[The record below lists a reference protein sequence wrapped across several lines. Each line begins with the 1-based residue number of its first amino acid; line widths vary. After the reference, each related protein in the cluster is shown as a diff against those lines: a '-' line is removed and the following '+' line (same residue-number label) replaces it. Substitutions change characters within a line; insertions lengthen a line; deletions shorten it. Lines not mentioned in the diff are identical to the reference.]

1 MENEYNE
8 ECQLYRVDGG
18 FSNENQKYYMCDFLQ
33 MLSWLI
39 DKRKIIECGREDNSY
54 YFGVLNDDTTI
65 TKYTIFDSDDL
76 DNEEE
81 NKQIDLRL
89 DYFFNKAKNYTKE
102 VSEKR
107 ENMNKGFINI
117 FKRNRCT
124 IINKLRGSFI
134 KLAISVTN
142 IVSFIVLSMDYG
154 IYGIEGI
161 LDLKTLIIAIIAG
174 NILYHTIGIN
184 GLAFLGT
191 CLEIKDSKYL
201 KEIDEKILQEE
212 NYNKLISGS
221 KEISNEDKKDNYH
234 EEIITKARELDELIN
249 KLSTE
254 NKKKYKSLIIEELNK
269 YMESLNNSNK
279 NEINLTLNTPDYTRI
294 HCTIFLEGMKT
305 EVLKLLD
312 EEQHKNEINSLI
324 EDINTP
330 VILNMPSNNNKEKI
344 KVKTK

>member
-89 DYFFNKAKNYTKE
+89 DYFFNKAKNYMKE

-117 FKRNRCT
+117 FKRNRYT

-154 IYGIEGI
+154 FYGIEGI
-161 LDLKTLIIAIIAG
+161 LDLKALIIAIIAG

-212 NYNKLISGS
+212 NYNKLISES

-279 NEINLTLNTPDYTRI
+279 NEINLTLNTPDYARI

-330 VILNMPSNNNKEKI
+330 VILDIPNNNKEKV

>member
-18 FSNENQKYYMCDFLQ
+18 FSNENQEYDMCDFLQ
-33 MLSWLI
+33 ILSWLI

-54 YFGVLNDDTTI
+54 YFCVLNDDATI

-81 NKQIDLRL
+81 NKQVDLRL
-89 DYFFNKAKNYTKE
+89 NYLFDKAKNYTKE

-107 ENMNKGFINI
+107 ENMNKGFKNI
-117 FKRNRCT
+117 FKRNRYT
-124 IINKLRGSFI
+124 IINNLRGSVI
-134 KLAISVTN
+134 KLAISVAN
-142 IVSFIVLSMDYG
+142 IVSVIALSIDYG
-154 IYGIEGI
+154 FYGIEGI
-161 LDLKTLIIAIIAG
+161 LDLKAVIIAIITG

-184 GLAFLGT
+184 GLAFLKT
-191 CLEIKDSKYL
+191 YIEVKDSKYL
-201 KEIDEKILQEE
+201 KDFDEKLLQLSE
-212 NYNKLISGS
+212 N
-221 KEISNEDKKDNYH
+221 KEISKENRKNNYH
-234 EEIITKARELDELIN
+234 EEIIIKARELDELIN

-254 NKKKYKSLIIEELNK
+254 NKKKYKSLIIGELNK

-279 NEINLTLNTPDYTRI
+279 NEINLTLNTPEYTRI

-305 EVLKLLD
+305 EVLKLLN
-312 EEQHKNEINSLI
+312 EEQHKDEINSLI
-324 EDINTP
+324 EDMNTP

>member
-18 FSNENQKYYMCDFLQ
+18 FSSENQEYDMCDFLQ
-33 MLSWLI
+33 ILSCLI

-81 NKQIDLRL
+81 NKQVDLRL
-89 DYFFNKAKNYTKE
+89 NYLFDKAKNYTKE

-107 ENMNKGFINI
+107 ENMNKGFKNI
-117 FKRNRCT
+117 FKRNRYT
-124 IINKLRGSFI
+124 IINNLRGSVI
-134 KLAISVTN
+134 KLAISVAN
-142 IVSFIVLSMDYG
+142 IVSVIALSIDYG
-154 IYGIEGI
+154 FYGIEGI
-161 LDLKTLIIAIIAG
+161 LDLKAVIIAIITG

-184 GLAFLGT
+184 GLAFLKT
-191 CLEIKDSKYL
+191 YIEVKDSKYL
-201 KEIDEKILQEE
+201 KDFDEKLLQLSE
-212 NYNKLISGS
+212 N
-221 KEISNEDKKDNYH
+221 KEISKENRKNNYH
-234 EEIITKARELDELIN
+234 EEIIIKARELDELIN

-254 NKKKYKSLIIEELNK
+254 NKKKYKSLIIGELNK

-279 NEINLTLNTPDYTRI
+279 NEINLTLNTPDYARI

-312 EEQHKNEINSLI
+312 EEQHKDEINLLI

-330 VILNMPSNNNKEKI
+330 VILDIPSNKEKV
-344 KVKTK
+344 KVKTNKNK

>member
-18 FSNENQKYYMCDFLQ
+18 FSNENYEYDMCDFLQ
-33 MLSWLI
+33 ILSCLI

-81 NKQIDLRL
+81 NKQVDLRL
-89 DYFFNKAKNYTKE
+89 NYLLDKAKNYMKE

-107 ENMNKGFINI
+107 ENMNKGFKNI
-117 FKRNRCT
+117 FKRNKYT
-124 IINKLRGSFI
+124 IINNLRGSVI

-161 LDLKTLIIAIIAG
+161 LDLKALIIAIIAG

-184 GLAFLGT
+184 GLAFLKT
-191 CLEIKDSKYL
+191 YIEVKDSKYL
-201 KEIDEKILQEE
+201 KDFDEKLLQLSE
-212 NYNKLISGS
+212 N
-221 KEISNEDKKDNYH
+221 KEISKENRKNNYH
-234 EEIITKARELDELIN
+234 EEIIIKARELDELIN

-254 NKKKYKSLIIEELNK
+254 NKKKYKSLIIGELNK

-279 NEINLTLNTPDYTRI
+279 NEINLTLNTPEYTRI

-312 EEQHKNEINSLI
+312 EEQHKDEINLLI

-330 VILNMPSNNNKEKI
+330 VILNMPSNKEKI

>member
-161 LDLKTLIIAIIAG
+161 LDLKALIIAIIAG

>member
-117 FKRNRCT
+117 FKRNRYT

-154 IYGIEGI
+154 FYGIEGI
-161 LDLKTLIIAIIAG
+161 LDLKALIIAIIAG

-212 NYNKLISGS
+212 NYNKLISES

-249 KLSTE
+249 KLSAE

-330 VILNMPSNNNKEKI
+330 VILDIPNNNKEKV

>member
-18 FSNENQKYYMCDFLQ
+18 FSSENQEYDMCDFLQ
-33 MLSWLI
+33 ILSCLI
-39 DKRKIIECGREDNSY
+39 DKRKIIECGREDSSY

-81 NKQIDLRL
+81 NKQVDLRL
-89 DYFFNKAKNYTKE
+89 NYLFDKAKNYTKE

-107 ENMNKGFINI
+107 ENMNKGFKNI
-117 FKRNRCT
+117 FKRNRYT
-124 IINKLRGSFI
+124 IINNLRGSVI
-134 KLAISVTN
+134 KLAISVAN
-142 IVSFIVLSMDYG
+142 IVSVIALSIDYG
-154 IYGIEGI
+154 FYGIEGI
-161 LDLKTLIIAIIAG
+161 LDLKAVIIAIITG

-184 GLAFLGT
+184 GLAFLKT
-191 CLEIKDSKYL
+191 YIEVKDSKYL
-201 KEIDEKILQEE
+201 KDFDEKLLQLSE
-212 NYNKLISGS
+212 N
-221 KEISNEDKKDNYH
+221 KEISKENRKNNYH
-234 EEIITKARELDELIN
+234 EEIIIKARELDELIN

-254 NKKKYKSLIIEELNK
+254 NKKKYKSLIIGELNK

-279 NEINLTLNTPDYTRI
+279 NEINLTLNTPEYTRI

-305 EVLKLLD
+305 EVLKLLN
-312 EEQHKNEINSLI
+312 EEQHKDEINSLI
-324 EDINTP
+324 EDMNTL
-330 VILNMPSNNNKEKI
+330 VILNMPSNKEKI

>member
-18 FSNENQKYYMCDFLQ
+18 FSSENQEYDMCDFLQ
-33 MLSWLI
+33 ILSCLI

-81 NKQIDLRL
+81 NKQVDLRL
-89 DYFFNKAKNYTKE
+89 NYLFDKAKNYTKE

-107 ENMNKGFINI
+107 ENLNKGFKNI
-117 FKRNRCT
+117 FKRNRYT
-124 IINKLRGSFI
+124 IINNLRGSVI
-134 KLAISVTN
+134 KLAISVAN
-142 IVSFIVLSMDYG
+142 IVSVIALSIDYG
-154 IYGIEGI
+154 FYGIEGI
-161 LDLKTLIIAIIAG
+161 LDLKAVIIAIITG

-184 GLAFLGT
+184 GLAFLKT
-191 CLEIKDSKYL
+191 YIEVKDSKYL
-201 KEIDEKILQEE
+201 KDFDEKLLQLSE
-212 NYNKLISGS
+212 N
-221 KEISNEDKKDNYH
+221 KEISKENRKNNYH
-234 EEIITKARELDELIN
+234 EEIIIKARELDELIN

-254 NKKKYKSLIIEELNK
+254 NKKKYKSLIIGELNK

-279 NEINLTLNTPDYTRI
+279 NEINLTLNTPDYARI

-312 EEQHKNEINSLI
+312 EEQHKDEINLLI

-330 VILNMPSNNNKEKI
+330 VILDIPSNKEKV
-344 KVKTK
+344 KVKTNKNK

>member
-18 FSNENQKYYMCDFLQ
+18 FSSENQEYDMCDFLQ
-33 MLSWLI
+33 ILSCLI

-81 NKQIDLRL
+81 NKQVDLRL
-89 DYFFNKAKNYTKE
+89 NYLFDKAKNYTKE

-107 ENMNKGFINI
+107 ENMNKGFKNI
-117 FKRNRCT
+117 FKRNRYT
-124 IINKLRGSFI
+124 IINNLRGSVI
-134 KLAISVTN
+134 KLAISVAN
-142 IVSFIVLSMDYG
+142 IVSVIALSIDYG
-154 IYGIEGI
+154 FYGIEGI
-161 LDLKTLIIAIIAG
+161 LDLKAVIIAIITG

-184 GLAFLGT
+184 GLAFLKT
-191 CLEIKDSKYL
+191 YIEVKDSKYL
-201 KEIDEKILQEE
+201 KDFDEKLLQLSE
-212 NYNKLISGS
+212 N
-221 KEISNEDKKDNYH
+221 KEISKENRKNNYH
-234 EEIITKARELDELIN
+234 EEIIIKARELDELIN

-254 NKKKYKSLIIEELNK
+254 NKKKYKSLIIGELNK

-279 NEINLTLNTPDYTRI
+279 NEINLTLNTPDYARI

-312 EEQHKNEINSLI
+312 EEQHKDEINLLI

-330 VILNMPSNNNKEKI
+330 VILDIPSNKEKV
-344 KVKTK
+344 KVKNNKNK

>member
-81 NKQIDLRL
+81 NKQVDLRL
-89 DYFFNKAKNYTKE
+89 NYLFDKAKNYTKE

-107 ENMNKGFINI
+107 ENMNKGFKNI
-117 FKRNRCT
+117 FKRNRYT
-124 IINKLRGSFI
+124 IINNLRGSVI
-134 KLAISVTN
+134 KLAISVAN
-142 IVSFIVLSMDYG
+142 IVSVIALSIDYG
-154 IYGIEGI
+154 FYGIEGI
-161 LDLKTLIIAIIAG
+161 LDLKAVIIAIITG

-184 GLAFLGT
+184 GLAFLKT
-191 CLEIKDSKYL
+191 YIEVKDSKYL
-201 KEIDEKILQEE
+201 KDFDEKLLQLSE
-212 NYNKLISGS
+212 N
-221 KEISNEDKKDNYH
+221 KEISKENRKNNYH
-234 EEIITKARELDELIN
+234 EEIIIKARELDELIN

-330 VILNMPSNNNKEKI
+330 VILDIPNNNKEKV

>member
-18 FSNENQKYYMCDFLQ
+18 FSSENQEYDMCDFLQ
-33 MLSWLI
+33 ILSCLI

-81 NKQIDLRL
+81 NKQVDLRL
-89 DYFFNKAKNYTKE
+89 NYLFDKAKNYTKE

-107 ENMNKGFINI
+107 ENMNKGFKNI
-117 FKRNRCT
+117 FKRNRYT
-124 IINKLRGSFI
+124 IINNLRGSVI
-134 KLAISVTN
+134 KLAISVAN
-142 IVSFIVLSMDYG
+142 IVSVIALSIDYG
-154 IYGIEGI
+154 FYGIEGI
-161 LDLKTLIIAIIAG
+161 LDLKAVIIAIITG

-184 GLAFLGT
+184 GLAFLKT
-191 CLEIKDSKYL
+191 YIEVKDSKYL
-201 KEIDEKILQEE
+201 KDFDEKLLQLSE
-212 NYNKLISGS
+212 N
-221 KEISNEDKKDNYH
+221 KEISKENRKNNYH
-234 EEIITKARELDELIN
+234 EEIIIKARELDELIN

-254 NKKKYKSLIIEELNK
+254 NKKKYKSLIIGELNK

-279 NEINLTLNTPDYTRI
+279 NEINLTLNTPEYTRI

-312 EEQHKNEINSLI
+312 EEQHKDEINLLI

-330 VILNMPSNNNKEKI
+330 VILDIPSNKEKV
-344 KVKTK
+344 KVKTNKNK

>member
-8 ECQLYRVDGG
+8 ECQLYRVDEG

-54 YFGVLNDDTTI
+54 YFCVLNDDTTI

-89 DYFFNKAKNYTKE
+89 DYFFNKAKNYMKE
-102 VSEKR
+102 VSKKR
-107 ENMNKGFINI
+107 ENMNRGFINI
-117 FKRNRCT
+117 FKRNRYN

-161 LDLKTLIIAIIAG
+161 LDLKALIIAIIAG

-212 NYNKLISGS
+212 NYNKLISES

-279 NEINLTLNTPDYTRI
+279 NEINLTLNTPEYTRI

-324 EDINTP
+324 EDINAP

>member
-18 FSNENQKYYMCDFLQ
+18 FSNENYEYDMCDFLQ
-33 MLSWLI
+33 ILSCLI

-81 NKQIDLRL
+81 NKQVDLRL
-89 DYFFNKAKNYTKE
+89 NYLFDKAKNYTKE

-107 ENMNKGFINI
+107 ENMNKGFKNI
-117 FKRNRCT
+117 FKRNKYT
-124 IINKLRGSFI
+124 IINNLRGSVI

-161 LDLKTLIIAIIAG
+161 LDLKALIIAIIAG

-184 GLAFLGT
+184 GLAFLKT
-191 CLEIKDSKYL
+191 YIEVKDSKYL
-201 KEIDEKILQEE
+201 KDFDEKLLQLSE
-212 NYNKLISGS
+212 N
-221 KEISNEDKKDNYH
+221 KEISKENRKNNYH
-234 EEIITKARELDELIN
+234 EEIIIKARELDELIN

-254 NKKKYKSLIIEELNK
+254 NKKKYKSLIIGELNK

-279 NEINLTLNTPDYTRI
+279 NEINLTLNTPEYTRI

-312 EEQHKNEINSLI
+312 EEQHKDEINLLI

-330 VILNMPSNNNKEKI
+330 VILNMPSNKEKI

>member
-18 FSNENQKYYMCDFLQ
+18 FSSENQEYDMCDFLQ
-33 MLSWLI
+33 ILSCLI

-81 NKQIDLRL
+81 NKQVDLRL
-89 DYFFNKAKNYTKE
+89 NYLFDKAKNYTKE

-107 ENMNKGFINI
+107 ENLNKGFKNI
-117 FKRNRCT
+117 FKRKRYT
-124 IINKLRGSFI
+124 IINNLRGSVI
-134 KLAISVTN
+134 KLAISVAN
-142 IVSFIVLSMDYG
+142 IVSVIALSIDYG
-154 IYGIEGI
+154 FYGIEGI
-161 LDLKTLIIAIIAG
+161 LDLKAVIIAIITG

-184 GLAFLGT
+184 GLAFLKT
-191 CLEIKDSKYL
+191 YIEVKDSKYL
-201 KEIDEKILQEE
+201 KDFDEKLLQLSE
-212 NYNKLISGS
+212 N
-221 KEISNEDKKDNYH
+221 KEISKENRKNNYH
-234 EEIITKARELDELIN
+234 EEIIIKARELDELIN

-254 NKKKYKSLIIEELNK
+254 NKKKYKSLIIGELNK

-279 NEINLTLNTPDYTRI
+279 NEINLTLNTPDYARI

-312 EEQHKNEINSLI
+312 EEQHKDEINLLI

-330 VILNMPSNNNKEKI
+330 VILDIPSNKEKV
-344 KVKTK
+344 KVKTNKNK

>member
-8 ECQLYRVDGG
+8 ECQLYRVDGV
-18 FSNENQKYYMCDFLQ
+18 FSSENQEYDMCDFLQ
-33 MLSWLI
+33 ILSCLI

-81 NKQIDLRL
+81 NKQVDLRL
-89 DYFFNKAKNYTKE
+89 NYLFDKAKNYTKE

-107 ENMNKGFINI
+107 ENMNKGFKNI
-117 FKRNRCT
+117 FKRNRYT
-124 IINKLRGSFI
+124 IINNLRGSVI
-134 KLAISVTN
+134 KLAISVAN
-142 IVSFIVLSMDYG
+142 IVSVIALSIDYG
-154 IYGIEGI
+154 FYGIEGI
-161 LDLKTLIIAIIAG
+161 LDLKAVIIAIITG

-184 GLAFLGT
+184 GLAFLKT
-191 CLEIKDSKYL
+191 YIEVKDSKYL
-201 KEIDEKILQEE
+201 KDFDEKLLQLSE
-212 NYNKLISGS
+212 N
-221 KEISNEDKKDNYH
+221 KEISKENRKNNYH
-234 EEIITKARELDELIN
+234 EEIIIKARELDELIN

-254 NKKKYKSLIIEELNK
+254 NKKKYKSLIIGELNK

-279 NEINLTLNTPDYTRI
+279 NEINLTLNTPDYARI

-312 EEQHKNEINSLI
+312 EEQHKDEINLLI

-330 VILNMPSNNNKEKI
+330 VILDIPSNKEKV
-344 KVKTK
+344 KVKNNKNK

>member
-18 FSNENQKYYMCDFLQ
+18 FSNENQEYDMCDFLQ
-33 MLSWLI
+33 ILSWLI

-54 YFGVLNDDTTI
+54 YFCVLNDDTTI

-81 NKQIDLRL
+81 NKQVDLRL
-89 DYFFNKAKNYTKE
+89 NYLFDKAKNYTKE

-107 ENMNKGFINI
+107 ENMNKGFKNI
-117 FKRNRCT
+117 FKRNKYT
-124 IINKLRGSFI
+124 IINNLRGSVI

-161 LDLKTLIIAIIAG
+161 LDLKALIIAIIAG

-184 GLAFLGT
+184 GLAFLKT
-191 CLEIKDSKYL
+191 YIEVKDSKYL
-201 KEIDEKILQEE
+201 KDFDEKLLQLSE
-212 NYNKLISGS
+212 N
-221 KEISNEDKKDNYH
+221 KEISKENRKNNYH
-234 EEIITKARELDELIN
+234 EEIIIKARELDELIN

-254 NKKKYKSLIIEELNK
+254 NKKKYKSLIIGELNK

-279 NEINLTLNTPDYTRI
+279 NEINLTLNTPEYTRI

-312 EEQHKNEINSLI
+312 EEQHKDEINLLI

-330 VILNMPSNNNKEKI
+330 VILNMPSNKEKI

>member
-18 FSNENQKYYMCDFLQ
+18 FSSENQEYDMCDFLQ
-33 MLSWLI
+33 ILSCLI

-81 NKQIDLRL
+81 NKQVDLRL
-89 DYFFNKAKNYTKE
+89 NYLFDKAKNYTKE

-107 ENMNKGFINI
+107 ENMNKGFKNI
-117 FKRNRCT
+117 FKRNRYT
-124 IINKLRGSFI
+124 IINNLRGSVI
-134 KLAISVTN
+134 KLAISVAN
-142 IVSFIVLSMDYG
+142 IVSVIALSIDYG
-154 IYGIEGI
+154 FYGIEGI
-161 LDLKTLIIAIIAG
+161 LDLKAVIIAIITG

-184 GLAFLGT
+184 GLAFLKT
-191 CLEIKDSKYL
+191 YIEVKDSKYL
-201 KEIDEKILQEE
+201 KDFDEKLLQLSE
-212 NYNKLISGS
+212 N
-221 KEISNEDKKDNYH
+221 KEISKENRKNNYH
-234 EEIITKARELDELIN
+234 EEIIIKARELDELIN

-330 VILNMPSNNNKEKI
+330 VILDIPNNNKEKV

>member
-18 FSNENQKYYMCDFLQ
+18 FSSENQEYDMCDFLQ
-33 MLSWLI
+33 ILSCLI

-81 NKQIDLRL
+81 NKQVDLRL
-89 DYFFNKAKNYTKE
+89 NYLFDKAKNYTKE

-107 ENMNKGFINI
+107 ENMNKGFKNI
-117 FKRNRCT
+117 FKRNRYT
-124 IINKLRGSFI
+124 IINNLRGSVI
-134 KLAISVTN
+134 KLAISVAN
-142 IVSFIVLSMDYG
+142 IVSVIALSIDYG
-154 IYGIEGI
+154 FYGIEGI
-161 LDLKTLIIAIIAG
+161 LDLKAVIIAIITG

-184 GLAFLGT
+184 GLAFLKT
-191 CLEIKDSKYL
+191 YIEVKDSKYL
-201 KEIDEKILQEE
+201 KDFDEKLLQLSE
-212 NYNKLISGS
+212 N
-221 KEISNEDKKDNYH
+221 KEISKENRKNNYH
-234 EEIITKARELDELIN
+234 EEIIIKARELDELIN

-254 NKKKYKSLIIEELNK
+254 NKKKYKSLIIGELNK

-324 EDINTP
+324 EDINAP

-344 KVKTK
+344 KVKPK

>member
-18 FSNENQKYYMCDFLQ
+18 FSNENQEYDMCDFLQ
-33 MLSWLI
+33 ILSWLI

-54 YFGVLNDDTTI
+54 YFCVLNDDATI

-81 NKQIDLRL
+81 NKQVDLRL
-89 DYFFNKAKNYTKE
+89 NYLFDKAKNYTKE

-107 ENMNKGFINI
+107 ENMNKGFKNI
-117 FKRNRCT
+117 FKRNRYT
-124 IINKLRGSFI
+124 IINNLRGSVI
-134 KLAISVTN
+134 KLAISVAN
-142 IVSFIVLSMDYG
+142 IVSVIALSIDYG
-154 IYGIEGI
+154 FYGIEGI
-161 LDLKTLIIAIIAG
+161 LDLKAVIIAIITG

-184 GLAFLGT
+184 GLAFLKT
-191 CLEIKDSKYL
+191 YIEVKDSKYL
-201 KEIDEKILQEE
+201 KDFDEKLLQLSE
-212 NYNKLISGS
+212 N
-221 KEISNEDKKDNYH
+221 KEISKENRKNNYH
-234 EEIITKARELDELIN
+234 EEIIIKARELDELIN

-254 NKKKYKSLIIEELNK
+254 NKKKYKSLIIGELNK

-279 NEINLTLNTPDYTRI
+279 NEINLTLNTPDYARI

-305 EVLKLLD
+305 EVLKLLN
-312 EEQHKNEINSLI
+312 EEQHKDEINLLI

-330 VILNMPSNNNKEKI
+330 VILDIPSNKEKV
-344 KVKTK
+344 KVKTNKNK

>member
-18 FSNENQKYYMCDFLQ
+18 FSSENQEYDMCDFLQ
-33 MLSWLI
+33 ILSCLI

-81 NKQIDLRL
+81 NKQVDLRL
-89 DYFFNKAKNYTKE
+89 NYLFDKAKNYTKE

-107 ENMNKGFINI
+107 ENMNKGFKNI
-117 FKRNRCT
+117 FKRNRYT
-124 IINKLRGSFI
+124 IINNLRGSVI
-134 KLAISVTN
+134 KLAISVAN
-142 IVSFIVLSMDYG
+142 IVSVIALSIDYG
-154 IYGIEGI
+154 FYGIEGI
-161 LDLKTLIIAIIAG
+161 LDLKAVIIAIITG

-184 GLAFLGT
+184 GLAFLKT
-191 CLEIKDSKYL
+191 YIEVKDSKYL
-201 KEIDEKILQEE
+201 KDFDEKLLQLSE
-212 NYNKLISGS
+212 N
-221 KEISNEDKKDNYH
+221 KEISKENRKNNYH
-234 EEIITKARELDELIN
+234 EEIIIKARELDELIN

-254 NKKKYKSLIIEELNK
+254 NKKKYKLLIIGELNK

-279 NEINLTLNTPDYTRI
+279 NEINLTLNTPEYTRI

-312 EEQHKNEINSLI
+312 EEQHKDEINLLI

-330 VILNMPSNNNKEKI
+330 VILDIPSNKEKV
-344 KVKTK
+344 KVKTNKNK

>member
-18 FSNENQKYYMCDFLQ
+18 FSSENQEYDMCDFLQ
-33 MLSWLI
+33 ILSCLI

-81 NKQIDLRL
+81 NKQVDLRL
-89 DYFFNKAKNYTKE
+89 NYLFDKAKNYTKE

-107 ENMNKGFINI
+107 ENMNKGFKNI
-117 FKRNRCT
+117 FKRNRYT
-124 IINKLRGSFI
+124 IINNLRGSVI
-134 KLAISVTN
+134 KLAISVAN
-142 IVSFIVLSMDYG
+142 IVSVIALSIDYG
-154 IYGIEGI
+154 FYGIEGI
-161 LDLKTLIIAIIAG
+161 LDLKAVIIAIITG

-184 GLAFLGT
+184 GLAFLKT
-191 CLEIKDSKYL
+191 YIEVKDSKYL
-201 KEIDEKILQEE
+201 KDFDEKLLQLSE
-212 NYNKLISGS
+212 N
-221 KEISNEDKKDNYH
+221 KEISKENRKNNYH
-234 EEIITKARELDELIN
+234 EEIIIKARELDELIN

-254 NKKKYKSLIIEELNK
+254 NKKKYKLLIIGELNK

-279 NEINLTLNTPDYTRI
+279 NEINLTLNTPDYARI

-312 EEQHKNEINSLI
+312 EEQHKDEINLLI

-330 VILNMPSNNNKEKI
+330 VILDIPSNKEKV
-344 KVKTK
+344 KVKTNKNK

>member
-8 ECQLYRVDGG
+8 EYQLYRVDGG
-18 FSNENQKYYMCDFLQ
+18 FSGENQEYDMSDFLQ

-39 DKRKIIECGREDNSY
+39 DKKKIIECGRENNSY
-54 YFGVLNDDTTI
+54 YFGVLNNDTTI

-76 DNEEE
+76 DNAEE
-81 NKQIDLRL
+81 NKQVDLRL
-89 DYFFNKAKNYTKE
+89 NYLFDKAKNYTKE

-107 ENMNKGFINI
+107 ENMNKGFKNI
-117 FKRNRCT
+117 FKRNRYI
-124 IINKLRGSFI
+124 IINNLRGSFI

-142 IVSFIVLSMDYG
+142 IVSVIALSIDYG
-154 IYGIEGI
+154 FYGIEGI
-161 LDLKTLIIAIIAG
+161 LDLKAVIIAIITG

-184 GLAFLGT
+184 GLAFLKT
-191 CLEIKDSKYL
+191 YIEVKDSKYL
-201 KEIDEKILQEE
+201 KDFDEKLLQLSE
-212 NYNKLISGS
+212 N
-221 KEISNEDKKDNYH
+221 KEISKENRKNNYH
-234 EEIITKARELDELIN
+234 EEIIIKARELDELIN

-279 NEINLTLNTPDYTRI
+279 NEINLTLNTPDYARI

-324 EDINTP
+324 EDINAP

>member
-89 DYFFNKAKNYTKE
+89 DYFFNKAKNYMKE

-117 FKRNRCT
+117 FKRNRYT

-154 IYGIEGI
+154 FYGIEGI
-161 LDLKTLIIAIIAG
+161 LDLKALIIAIIAG

-212 NYNKLISGS
+212 NYNKLISES

-330 VILNMPSNNNKEKI
+330 VILDIPNNNKEKV

>member
-81 NKQIDLRL
+81 NKQVDLRL
-89 DYFFNKAKNYTKE
+89 NYLFDKAKNYTKE

-107 ENMNKGFINI
+107 ENMNKGFKNI
-117 FKRNRCT
+117 FKRNRYT
-124 IINKLRGSFI
+124 IINNLRGSVI
-134 KLAISVTN
+134 KLAISVAN
-142 IVSFIVLSMDYG
+142 IVSVIALSIDYG
-154 IYGIEGI
+154 FYGIEGI
-161 LDLKTLIIAIIAG
+161 LDLKAVIIAIITG

-184 GLAFLGT
+184 GLAFLKT
-191 CLEIKDSKYL
+191 YIEVKDSKYL
-201 KEIDEKILQEE
+201 KDFDEKLLQLSE
-212 NYNKLISGS
+212 N
-221 KEISNEDKKDNYH
+221 KEISKENRKNNYH
-234 EEIITKARELDELIN
+234 EEIIIKARELDELIN

-254 NKKKYKSLIIEELNK
+254 NKKKYKSLIIGELNK

-279 NEINLTLNTPDYTRI
+279 NEINLTLNTPEYTRI

-305 EVLKLLD
+305 EVLKLLN
-312 EEQHKNEINSLI
+312 EEQHKDEINLLI

-330 VILNMPSNNNKEKI
+330 VILDIPSNKEKV
-344 KVKTK
+344 KVKTNKNK

>member
-18 FSNENQKYYMCDFLQ
+18 FSSENQEYDMCDFLQ
-33 MLSWLI
+33 ILSCLI

-81 NKQIDLRL
+81 NKQVDLRL
-89 DYFFNKAKNYTKE
+89 NYLFDKAKNYTKE

-107 ENMNKGFINI
+107 ENMNKGFKNI
-117 FKRNRCT
+117 FKRNRYT
-124 IINKLRGSFI
+124 IINNLRGSVI
-134 KLAISVTN
+134 KLAISVAN
-142 IVSFIVLSMDYG
+142 IVSVIALSIDYG
-154 IYGIEGI
+154 FYGIEGI
-161 LDLKTLIIAIIAG
+161 LDLKAVIIAIITG

-184 GLAFLGT
+184 GLAFLKT
-191 CLEIKDSKYL
+191 YIEVKDSKYL
-201 KEIDEKILQEE
+201 KDFDEKLLQLSE
-212 NYNKLISGS
+212 N
-221 KEISNEDKKDNYH
+221 KEISKENRKNNYH
-234 EEIITKARELDELIN
+234 EEIIIKARELDELIN

-254 NKKKYKSLIIEELNK
+254 NKKKYKSLIIGELNK

-279 NEINLTLNTPDYTRI
+279 NEINLTLNTPEYTRI

-305 EVLKLLD
+305 EVLKLLN
-312 EEQHKNEINSLI
+312 EEQHKNEINLLI

-330 VILNMPSNNNKEKI
+330 VILNMPSNKEKI
-344 KVKTK
+344 EVKTK

>member
-18 FSNENQKYYMCDFLQ
+18 FSNENQEYDICDFLQ
-33 MLSWLI
+33 ILSWLI

-54 YFGVLNDDTTI
+54 YFCVLNDDATI

-81 NKQIDLRL
+81 NKQVDLRL
-89 DYFFNKAKNYTKE
+89 NYLFDKAKNYTKE

-107 ENMNKGFINI
+107 ENMNKGFKNI
-117 FKRNRCT
+117 FKRNRYT
-124 IINKLRGSFI
+124 IINNLRGSVI
-134 KLAISVTN
+134 KLAISVAN
-142 IVSFIVLSMDYG
+142 IVSVIALSIDYG
-154 IYGIEGI
+154 FYGIEGI
-161 LDLKTLIIAIIAG
+161 LDLKAVIIAIITG

-184 GLAFLGT
+184 GLAFLKT
-191 CLEIKDSKYL
+191 YIEVKDSKYL
-201 KEIDEKILQEE
+201 KDFDEKLLQLSE
-212 NYNKLISGS
+212 N
-221 KEISNEDKKDNYH
+221 KEISKENRKNNYH
-234 EEIITKARELDELIN
+234 EEIIIKARELDELIN

-279 NEINLTLNTPDYTRI
+279 NEINLTLNTPDYARI

-324 EDINTP
+324 EDINAP

>member
-117 FKRNRCT
+117 FKRNRYT

-154 IYGIEGI
+154 FYGIEGI
-161 LDLKTLIIAIIAG
+161 LDLKALIIAIIAG

-212 NYNKLISGS
+212 NYNKLISES

-330 VILNMPSNNNKEKI
+330 VILDIPNNNKEKV

>member
-18 FSNENQKYYMCDFLQ
+18 FSSENQEYDMCDFLQ
-33 MLSWLI
+33 ILSCLI

-81 NKQIDLRL
+81 NKQVDLRL
-89 DYFFNKAKNYTKE
+89 NYLFDKAKNYTKE

-107 ENMNKGFINI
+107 ENMNKGFKNI
-117 FKRNRCT
+117 FKRNRYT
-124 IINKLRGSFI
+124 IINNLRGSVI
-134 KLAISVTN
+134 KLAISVAN
-142 IVSFIVLSMDYG
+142 IVSVIALSIDYG
-154 IYGIEGI
+154 FYGIEGI
-161 LDLKTLIIAIIAG
+161 LDLKAVIIAIITG

-184 GLAFLGT
+184 GLAFLKT
-191 CLEIKDSKYL
+191 YIEVKDSKYL
-201 KEIDEKILQEE
+201 KDFDEKLLQLSE
-212 NYNKLISGS
+212 N
-221 KEISNEDKKDNYH
+221 KEISKENRKNNYL
-234 EEIITKARELDELIN
+234 EEIIIKARELDELIN

-254 NKKKYKSLIIEELNK
+254 NKKKYKSLIIGELNK

-279 NEINLTLNTPDYTRI
+279 NEINLTLNTPDYARI

-312 EEQHKNEINSLI
+312 EEQHKDEINLLI

-330 VILNMPSNNNKEKI
+330 VILDIPSNKEKV
-344 KVKTK
+344 KVKTNKNK

>member
-18 FSNENQKYYMCDFLQ
+18 FSNENQEYDMCDFLQ
-33 MLSWLI
+33 ILSWLI

-81 NKQIDLRL
+81 NKQVDLRL
-89 DYFFNKAKNYTKE
+89 NYLFDKAKNYTKE

-107 ENMNKGFINI
+107 ENMNKGFKNI
-117 FKRNRCT
+117 FKRNRYT
-124 IINKLRGSFI
+124 IINNLRGSVI
-134 KLAISVTN
+134 KLAISVAN
-142 IVSFIVLSMDYG
+142 IVSVIALSIDYG
-154 IYGIEGI
+154 FYGIEGI
-161 LDLKTLIIAIIAG
+161 LDLKAVIIAIITG

-184 GLAFLGT
+184 GLAFLKT
-191 CLEIKDSKYL
+191 YIEVKDSKYL
-201 KEIDEKILQEE
+201 KDFDEKLLQLSE
-212 NYNKLISGS
+212 N
-221 KEISNEDKKDNYH
+221 KEISKENRKNNYH
-234 EEIITKARELDELIN
+234 EEIIIKARELDELIN

-312 EEQHKNEINSLI
+312 EEQHKDEINSLI

-330 VILNMPSNNNKEKI
+330 VILNMPSNKEKI

>member
-18 FSNENQKYYMCDFLQ
+18 FSNENQEYDMCDFLQ
-33 MLSWLI
+33 ILSWLI

-54 YFGVLNDDTTI
+54 YFCVLNDDTTI

-81 NKQIDLRL
+81 NKQVDLRL
-89 DYFFNKAKNYTKE
+89 NYLFDKAKNYMKE

-107 ENMNKGFINI
+107 ENMNKGFKNI
-117 FKRNRCT
+117 FKRNRYT
-124 IINKLRGSFI
+124 IINNLRGSVI

-161 LDLKTLIIAIIAG
+161 LDLKALIIAIIAG

-184 GLAFLGT
+184 GLAFLKT
-191 CLEIKDSKYL
+191 YIEVKDSKYL
-201 KEIDEKILQEE
+201 KDFDEKLLQLSE
-212 NYNKLISGS
+212 N
-221 KEISNEDKKDNYH
+221 KEISKENRKNNYH
-234 EEIITKARELDELIN
+234 EEIIIKARELDELIN

-254 NKKKYKSLIIEELNK
+254 NKKKYKSLIIGELNK

-279 NEINLTLNTPDYTRI
+279 NEINLTLNTPEYTRI

-312 EEQHKNEINSLI
+312 EEQHKDEINLLI

-330 VILNMPSNNNKEKI
+330 VILNMPSNKEKI